1 MFPVI
6 GEVSKGG
13 GERGRYKYQD
23 CLQDS
28 NISAS
33 VRSMWAECLVVL
45 LCSALAHSQ
54 HPVEESTAMVSAN
67 YLLETDCTAHC
78 SPLGSLVELHAGLQ
92 VP

>member
-1 MFPVI
+1 MFHVI

-54 HPVEESTAMVSAN
+54 HPVEEYVLFNIFYVLPYYSKHKEHVIFI
-67 YLLETDCTAHC
+67 
-78 SPLGSLVELHAGLQ
+78 LQ
-92 VP
+92 FSCLNLTQR